1 MLRSVMSSIRAAAG
15 SCVLVVALSASWLGA
30 VNAFPLYGGV
40 QTQAP
45 PRDPLGPNDHHRAAV
60 EYFEK
65 ARKDTTLTTEQKRQT
80 ILKGIAAENRA
91 LAIRPDYV
99 EALVYKG
106 ILLRL
111 QAGLSADRREIDALI
126 KQADALRSRALELQA
141 GRPPVPI
148 DPTMPPPPPPPPP
161 PAPPPAEFQAVIDQ
175 HKAVRVGGNLRV
187 PMRTRDVPPVYPP
200 IAQVSRVQ
208 GVVIIEAVID
218 ETGRVVEARVLR
230 SIPLLDQ
237 AALDAVKQWE
247 YAPTHVNNVPTAVV
261 MTVTVNFN
269 LQ

>member
-1 MLRSVMSSIRAAAG
+1 
-15 SCVLVVALSASWLGA
+15 VALSASWQGA
-30 VNAFPLYGGV
+30 LNAFPLYGV
-40 QTQAP
+40 AQTQAP
-45 PRDPLGPNDHHRAAV
+45 ARDPLGPNDHHRAAV

-65 ARKDTTLTTEQKRQT
+65 ARKDTTLTTEQQRQT

-91 LAIRPDYV
+91 LALRPDYV

-106 ILLRL
+106 LLLRL
-111 QAGLSADRREIDALI
+111 QAALSADRREIDALI
-126 KQADALRSRALELQA
+126 KQADALRRRALELQT
-141 GRPPVPI
+141 GRPPLPI
-148 DPTMPPPPPPPPP
+148 DPNMPPLP
-161 PAPPPAEFQAVIDQ
+161 PAAPRPAEFQAVIDQ
-175 HKAVRVGGNLRV
+175 HKAVRVGGDLRV
-187 PMRTRDVPPVYPP
+187 PTRTRDVPPVYPP
-200 IAQVSRVQ
+200 IAQDSRVQ

-247 YAPTHVNNVPTAVV
+247 YAPTQVNSVPTAVV
-261 MTVTVNFN
+261 MTVTVNFV